1 MSGLFNDYQ
10 KKLRRLGEFLS
21 EKYANISSLLHLDI
35 ENAKEE
41 WFDWLRYRGFKTHR
55 LSYNAARGKTY
66 KCMTSLASTLN
77 VIYTNLFHLTDT
89 REEWEKDIWDVRV
102 LNEKYNIDY
111 NKSKTVYTLNFT
123 TIKNKIIREQVKK
136 YFKQRLLSKRNFSWS
151 TATNYLYYIPRFI
164 NLILF
169 LEPKWK
175 DFQDLSRE
183 HIEKYIEDLN
193 NYAKTQ
199 IKQGKSHPEHY
210 ISKGIN
216 IIQKF
221 LEDLQTFEYSIAC
234 QKNIRLL
241 ILPSDK
247 PKLKKR
253 PYDHIDYIPDTVLEQ
268 LFRDINHL
276 HRDAQPI
283 LWIAFKT
290 GLRISDV
297 LGLKQDCLV
306 RLNGKY
312 QVVADIKKTYVK
324 GHSIPIDDELANI
337 IAALVDN
344 SKVNSNQDN
353 NPEKYIFAR
362 LSGARKGRPYSQK
375 WFVDQLK
382 YFCQRMQYYK

>member
-1 MSGLFNDYQ
+1 MVINYPIHQNIDIQYLLKIKEELSSFVDVKINKDGSLTKQMIMNDYFLVNDKWNLDFIGSINNFKNQYANYKGKYKNLSFIFPNPSINLEIKYVIYHRLFNGELTLSGLFNDYQ

-183 HIEKYIEDLN
+183 HIEKYIENLN

-283 LWIAFKT
+283 L
-290 GLRISDV
+290 
-297 LGLKQDCLV
+297 
-306 RLNGKY
+306 
-312 QVVADIKKTYVK
+312 
-324 GHSIPIDDELANI
+324 
-337 IAALVDN
+337 
-344 SKVNSNQDN
+344 
-353 NPEKYIFAR
+353 
-362 LSGARKGRPYSQK
+362 
-375 WFVDQLK
+375 
-382 YFCQRMQYYK
+382 